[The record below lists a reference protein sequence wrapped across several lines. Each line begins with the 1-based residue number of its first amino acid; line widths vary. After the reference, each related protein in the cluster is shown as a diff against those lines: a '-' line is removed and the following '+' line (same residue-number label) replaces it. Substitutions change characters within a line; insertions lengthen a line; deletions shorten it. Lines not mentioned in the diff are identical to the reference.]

1 MADETVKVTET
12 TKEYELQKADLVPSA
27 GEDEP
32 TWANKIAGQLDRFR
46 VIPRLIMLAYI
57 YAFYSS
63 TTWFMA
69 LSDPTNAQAAFI
81 STIVG
86 AGAAFFGLYVG
97 KPGTSLPKGKKQD
110 SSMADDFSAVTK
122 QLIEDRQAR
131 QKELEAQKELL
142 SKMATELESAGMK
155 AEDNAQISFS
165 WC

>member
-1 MADETVKVTET
+1 MAEDTVKVTET
-12 TKEYELQKADLVPSA
+12 TKEYELLVSDLVPSA

-46 VIPRLIMLAYI
+46 VIPRLIMVAYI

-63 TTWFMA
+63 TVWFMS

-97 KPGTSLPKGKKQD
+97 KPGAALPKGKK
-110 SSMADDFSAVTK
+110 
-122 QLIEDRQAR
+122 
-131 QKELEAQKELL
+131 
-142 SKMATELESAGMK
+142 
-155 AEDNAQISFS
+155 
-165 WC
+165 